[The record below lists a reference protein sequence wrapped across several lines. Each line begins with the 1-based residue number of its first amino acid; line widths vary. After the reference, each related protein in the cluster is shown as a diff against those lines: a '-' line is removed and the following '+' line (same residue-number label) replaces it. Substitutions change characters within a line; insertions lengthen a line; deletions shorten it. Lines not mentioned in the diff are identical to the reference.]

1 MKHFGI
7 KHRGDKMKKYV
18 IVTAISSHRMR
29 YAIPVSDL
37 DTDDPTEQIE
47 WAKDSV
53 TMEEAEEFSQH
64 WLGEIISD
72 ATILDEK
79 QMLELFDADNDYLK
93 GWSKDQKLHYVKTW
107 KREKET

>member
-1 MKHFGI
+1 
-7 KHRGDKMKKYV
+7 MKKYV
-18 IVTAISSHRMR
+18 IVTAISTHRMR
-29 YAIPVSDL
+29 YAVPVSDL
-37 DTDDPTEQIE
+37 DTDDPNQQIE

-79 QMLELFDADNDYLK
+79 QMLELYDLDNPWSES
-93 GWSKDQKLHYVKTW
+93 WSKEQKINYVDNW
-107 KREKET
+107 KREKEL